1 MLGRS
6 GLIAALLLF
15 SVCTA
20 PAQTPTPTSDATAA
34 ARSLVTTMKM
44 GEQFKAL
51 LPVIMQGLK
60 PALVQNRPEVERD
73 FDAMMPMMLEA
84 FTPYYSAIVDGIVA
98 VYASNFTA
106 QELRDIEAF
115 YRQPAGQKL
124 LAKTQTIMQQ
134 SMQVGQGFG
143 QQAAEDLRQRMTDEL
158 RKKGHKI

>member
-1 MLGRS
+1 MLKRS
-6 GLIAALLLF
+6 CLIAAVLLF

-20 PAQTPTPTSDATAA
+20 SAQTATPDATAA
-34 ARSLVTTMKM
+34 ARSLVATMKI
-44 GEQFKAL
+44 GDQFKAL
-51 LPVIMQGLK
+51 LPVILQGLK

-84 FTPYYSAIVDGIVA
+84 FTPYYSSIVEGIVS
-98 VYASNFTA
+98 VYAGNFTA

-115 YRQPAGQKL
+115 YRQPTGQKL

-134 SMQVGQGFG
+134 SMQVGQAFG
-143 QQAAEDLRQRMTDEL
+143 QKAAEDLRQRMTDEL